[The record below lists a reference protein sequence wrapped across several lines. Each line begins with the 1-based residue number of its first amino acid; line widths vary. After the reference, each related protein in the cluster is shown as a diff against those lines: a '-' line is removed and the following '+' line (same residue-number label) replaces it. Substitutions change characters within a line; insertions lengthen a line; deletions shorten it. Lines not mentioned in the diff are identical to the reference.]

1 MRALFNLVCGLVFGT
16 GLILSGLAN
25 PAKIQNFLDLAGHWD
40 PSLAFV
46 MLGAISVTS
55 VGFMLARRRG
65 KPVCEDAFQL
75 PPTTV
80 VTQQLVAG
88 SAIFG
93 IGWGLGGLCP
103 GPALVSL
110 TLGAPGILVF
120 VPTMLIGI
128 AAVTYAQR
136 RRPAQD
142 DA

>member
-1 MRALFNLVCGLVFGT
+1 MRALFNLLCGLLFGT
-16 GLILSGLAN
+16 GLIVSGLAN
-25 PAKIQNFLDLAGHWD
+25 PAKIQNFLDLAGSWD

-46 MLGAISVTS
+46 MLGAISVTAI
-55 VGFMLARRRG
+55 GFLLVQRRG
-65 KPVCEDAFQL
+65 KPVCEDAFHL
-75 PPTTV
+75 PPTTDI
-80 VTQQLVAG
+80 TPRLIAG

-120 VPTMLIGI
+120 VPAMLVGI
-128 AAVTYAQR
+128 AAVTYAQKR
-136 RRPAQD
+136 SRAQD